1 MRFILTLAAI
11 VISSCSAI
19 ESKPNTDTAFEKVKS
34 QKFNALRSGDI
45 FEVIKFDKTNGENL
59 TVFGQDV
66 YRFQY
71 SMTVKFKLN
80 AHSLFRDDLK
90 NLITDGELR
99 EEANDHKYNFDIN
112 NYYHY
117 KSGQLK
123 EVKGWVEFK
132 KTENG
137 WQ

>member
-1 MRFILTLAAI
+1 MRFIITLVVLI
-11 VISSCSAI
+11 ISSCSAI
-19 ESKPNTDTAFEKVKS
+19 ETKPNVSMAFEKVKD

-59 TVFGQDV
+59 TVFGQNI

-71 SMTVKFKLN
+71 SMTVRFKLN

-90 NLITDGELR
+90 NLITDAELKD
-99 EEANDHKYNFDIN
+99 EAKDHKYNFNIN

-123 EVKGWVEFK
+123 EVKGCVEFK
-132 KTENG
+132 NTENG